1 MVKSLVGE
9 LVKRDTRFRTGFI
22 LMIIIVF
29 MSILSF
35 FSPVDPYSTY
45 YAPVNRPPSLKY
57 WLGTDSRGQDVFWMM
72 TFALKNSIVFGLIA
86 AAVSRLI
93 ALLFGTI
100 SGYIGW
106 KTDSVL
112 MIINDSFI
120 TLPVLLVI
128 ILIGMVFRR
137 LSFFPLAIV
146 MGLLGWPWDSRLF
159 RSQILSLKER
169 KLTYTARF
177 SGMSTFSIIFKIY
190 FPHLVPVFLSTFI
203 NNMIWSLGLEVTL
216 SVLGLTN
223 LQLPTIGTTI
233 YWANQHQALILGV
246 WWWLAAPIAGAIILF
261 TALYLLSVSIN
272 EYVDPRI
279 RYQQGSF

>member
-1 MVKSLVGE
+1 MIENFVEE
-9 LVKRDTRFRTGFI
+9 LVKRDTRFRTGLI
-22 LMIIIVF
+22 LMIIIIF

-45 YAPVNRPPSLKY
+45 YAPVNCPPSLEY

-100 SGYIGW
+100 SGYIGG

-190 FPHLVPVFLSTFI
+190 FPHLVPIFLSTFI

-233 YWANQHQALILGV
+233 YWANQHQALILGI
-246 WWWLAAPIAGAIILF
+246 WWWLAAPIAGAIVLF

>member
-1 MVKSLVGE
+1 
-9 LVKRDTRFRTGFI
+9 
-22 LMIIIVF
+22 
-29 MSILSF
+29 
-35 FSPVDPYSTY
+35 
-45 YAPVNRPPSLKY
+45 
-57 WLGTDSRGQDVFWMM
+57 MM

-100 SGYIGW
+100 SGYIGG

-272 EYVDPRI
+272 EYVDPEI
-279 RYQQGSF
+279 RYQQGVFNVSLVEISNLSAHYLQRKKG